1 MNQLDGLYTRET
13 VLKKQQTKKRTAQT
27 AGIDK
32 RLYTLDVFI
41 ISGPLTE
48 RFVKENRVVSRAIQ
62 IRGSQT
68 LEELH
73 RAIFNAFD
81 REDEHM
87 YEFQVGG
94 KGPMDRKA
102 RRYTL
107 HVSDDDLG
115 SEGRPAG
122 DVHKTTIGSL
132 GLKVDD
138 AFGYWFD
145 FGDDWRHQI
154 NVVAIEESPGRGQFP
169 KVVKRVGE
177 SPPQYVDWDEEED
190 E

>member
-1 MNQLDGLYTRET
+1 MA
-13 VLKKQQTKKRTAQT
+13 KQWTKKRTAKA
-27 AGIDK
+27 AGVDK

-41 ISGPLTE
+41 ISGPLTKS
-48 RFVKENRVVSRAIQ
+48 FVKKNKVVSRTIL
-62 IRGSQT
+62 IRGDQT
-68 LEELH
+68 LQELH

-107 HVSDDDLG
+107 HVSDDDIE
-115 SEGRPAG
+115 SEGGPAG

-132 GLKVDD
+132 DLKVDD

-154 NVVAIEESPGRGQFP
+154 NVVAIEETAGRGKFP

-177 SPPQYVDWDEEED
+177 SPPQYVDWDKED

>member
-1 MNQLDGLYTRET
+1 VAKQWT
-13 VLKKQQTKKRTAQT
+13 KKQTAKT

-48 RFVKENRVVSRAIQ
+48 SFVKKNKVVFRTIQ
-62 IRGSQT
+62 IRGDQA
-68 LEELH
+68 LQELH
-73 RAIFNAFD
+73 RAIFNAFN

-107 HVSDDDLG
+107 HMSDSDTK
-115 SEGRPAG
+115 SEGGPAG

-132 GLKVDD
+132 DLKVDD

-145 FGDDWRHQI
+145 FGDDWWHQI
-154 NVVAIEESPGRGQFP
+154 NVVAIEETAGRGKFP
-169 KVVKRVGE
+169 KVIKRVGE
-177 SPPQYVDWDEEED
+177 SPPQYVDWDEED